1 MKRLYSNDNVAL
13 VWHVR
18 NMLQQQGIDVIVKN
32 DKLYSVAGELPITE
46 CMPEVW
52 VKNALHYQYAEK
64 LIAEMEAGKPEDL
77 TPWQCRVCGELV
89 EGSFGVCW
97 NCQSAEDS
105 VNDQMV

>member
-1 MKRLYSNDNVAL
+1 MKCLYSNDNVAL
-13 VWHVR
+13 VWHVK
-18 NMLQQQGIDVIVKN
+18 NMLQQQGIDVTVKN

-64 LIAEMEAGKPEDL
+64 LIAEMESGKPEDFA
-77 TPWQCRVCGELV
+77 PWQCRVCGELV

-97 NCQSAEDS
+97 NCQNAKDS
-105 VNDQMV
+105 ISDQMV